1 MICLSLS
8 LDVWGRSWEA
18 CGLALV
24 PLMPQEPCW
33 WQRVFFC
40 TFVALSS
47 RGTRSHMDLYIENL
61 HPFRGMMRVF
71 DWNRNLTAFLGFPA
85 SQETMLAW
93 GNQGRWKPGVACDG
107 RLFWISAFLLCFVSF
122 ILLLLHALRICSSHY
137 LQIFFFFGGF
147 FFFFLHFLSACHR
160 MTHTQQT
167 QPQTA
172 FHRQEQH
179 IHQSGNKVREKWRTI
194 LEKNPLGN
202 CTKML
207 Y

>member
-1 MICLSLS
+1 MTCLSLS
-8 LDVWGRSWEA
+8 LEVWDGSREA

-24 PLMPQEPCW
+24 PQEPCW
-33 WQRVFFC
+33 WQPVFFC

-47 RGTRSHMDLYIENL
+47 RGTRSHMDLCIENL
-61 HPFRGMMRVF
+61 YPFCGMMRVF
-71 DWNRNLTAFLGFPA
+71 DWNWNLTAFLGFPA
-85 SQETMLAW
+85 SQESMLAR
-93 GNQGRWKPGVACDG
+93 GNRGRWKPRVACDG
-107 RLFWISAFLLCFVSF
+107 RLFWISAFLLCFVSW
-122 ILLLLHALRICSSHY
+122 ILLCASCSLVSVPPTTFK
-137 LQIFFFFGGF
+137 FFFCR
-147 FFFFLHFLSACHR
+147 FFFLFHFLSACHR

-172 FHRQEQH
+172 FHRQQEQH

-194 LEKNPLGN
+194 LEKNPLGS

>member
-137 LQIFFFFGGF
+137 LQIFFFLVGF
-147 FFFFLHFLSACHR
+147 FFFSFIFYQLVIGWHTLIKLSL
-160 MTHTQQT
+160 
-167 QPQTA
+167 
-172 FHRQEQH
+172 RQRFTDKNNTFTSQ
-179 IHQSGNKVREKWRTI
+179 GTKW
-194 LEKNPLGN
+194 EKNEEQ
-202 CTKML
+202 